1 MDTLP
6 HFEENLLRIG
16 IIAALPGEL
25 KPLVRDWQASALN
38 DGTRIWSHAAGN
50 GDVWIA
56 ACSGMGAEAAR
67 RAFAGAES
75 AGPLEL
81 VLSVGWAGAVYEGA
95 KPGQALVLSIIID
108 AKTGEQFQLTTGKRK
123 LTLVTAARVVDA
135 KEKQRLRA
143 TYPGAVMVDME
154 AATVARLAQMR
165 GIPAACIKG
174 VSDGVGAE
182 LPDLNPFISSL
193 GHLRLIPFLAYLA
206 VRPLY
211 WKAIAELNRNSRK
224 AALAMRNLILAFM
237 EEKNVDKL
245 NRTGS
250 P

>member
-1 MDTLP
+1 MK
-6 HFEENLLRIG
+6 IG

-25 KPLVRDWQASALN
+25 KPLIRDWQASTLK
-38 DGTRIWSHAAGN
+38 DGTRSWTRAA
-50 GDVWIA
+50 DDDLWVA
-56 ACSGMGAEAAR
+56 ACSGMGADAAR
-67 RAFAGAES
+67 RAFAAAE
-75 AGPLEL
+75 ADGPLDF

-95 KPGQALVLSIIID
+95 KPGEALAFSSILD
-108 AKTGEQFQLTTGKRK
+108 AKTGEQFHLATGKRK
-123 LTLVTAARVVDA
+123 LTLVTAGRVVDA
-135 KEKQRLRA
+135 KEKARLRA

-165 GIPAACIKG
+165 GIPMACIKG

-193 GHLRLIPFLAYLA
+193 GHLRLLPFLAYLA
-206 VRPLY
+206 VRPRY
-211 WKAIAELNRNSRK
+211 WKAIAELNRSSKK